1 MSIRIFA
8 IAIALFA
15 LIALTEQNKP
25 MIKKW
30 GRIMLALVFLFANM
44 ILDAGKAS
52 VVASYLQMDELF
64 MFAKE
69 VMYSFGLSGSALIS
83 VQMFALSAVTMF
95 ALLYMDCKASFC
107 LNKTEKVVSDDVKQK
122 AFSANCRVF
131 GFLSRPCATT
141 KRLN

>member
-8 IAIALFA
+8 IAIVLFA

-95 ALLYMDCKASFC
+95 ALLYMDCKASF
-107 LNKTEKVVSDDVKQK
+107 
-122 AFSANCRVF
+122 
-131 GFLSRPCATT
+131 
-141 KRLN
+141 